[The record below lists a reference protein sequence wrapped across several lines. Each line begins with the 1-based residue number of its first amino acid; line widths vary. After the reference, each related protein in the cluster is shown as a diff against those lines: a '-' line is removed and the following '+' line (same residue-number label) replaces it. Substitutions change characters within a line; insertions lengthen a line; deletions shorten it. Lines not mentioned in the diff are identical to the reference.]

1 MANSLMRLDPFRD
14 IARFDPFRDMDEL
27 FRDFSPPVFRQEQT
41 PRMRM
46 DVTETDQA
54 YTVKAEIPGVQKEDI
69 KVAINGNQVSLTAEI
84 KEENTVDTGAG
95 SVTGAGAGTG
105 TGSGGG
111 GSGSSGGGKLRTERY
126 YGQLHRS
133 FTLPQEVDD
142 DQAGARYENG
152 VLTLTLPK
160 KVGTGGKQLTIQ

>member
-27 FRDFSPPVFRQEQT
+27 LRDFSPPVWRQEQT

-46 DVTETDQA
+46 DVTETEKE

-69 KVAINGNQVSLTAEI
+69 KVAVNGNQVSLTAEI
-84 KEENTVDTGAG
+84 KEEKSADGGGAG
-95 SVTGAGAGTG
+95 GT
-105 TGSGGG
+105 G
-111 GSGSSGGGKLRTERY
+111 GSGTLRSERY
-126 YGQLHRS
+126 YGQVHRS

-160 KVGTGGKQLTIQ
+160 KVGTGGKQLAIQ

>member
-27 FRDFSPPVFRQEQT
+27 FRDFPPPVWRQEQT

-46 DVTETDQA
+46 DVTETDKE

-69 KVAINGNQVSLTAEI
+69 KVAVHGNQVSLTAEI
-84 KEENTVDTGAG
+84 KEEKSADGG
-95 SVTGAGAGTG
+95 SGT
-105 TGSGGG
+105 GGG
-111 GSGSSGGGKLRTERY
+111 GMLRNERY
-126 YGQLHRS
+126 YGQVHRS

-160 KVGTGGKQLTIQ
+160 KVGTGGKQLAIQ

>member
-27 FRDFSPPVFRQEQT
+27 FRDFSPPVWRQEQT

-46 DVTETDQA
+46 DVTETEKE

-84 KEENTVDTGAG
+84 KEEKSADGGGAG
-95 SVTGAGAGTG
+95 G
-105 TGSGGG
+105 TGSGGT
-111 GSGSSGGGKLRTERY
+111 LRNERY
-126 YGQLHRS
+126 YGQVHRS

>member
-27 FRDFSPPVFRQEQT
+27 FRDFSPSVWRQEQA

-46 DVTETDQA
+46 DVTETEKE

-84 KEENTVDTGAG
+84 KEEKSADGGGA
-95 SVTGAGAGTG
+95 
-105 TGSGGG
+105 G
-111 GSGSSGGGKLRTERY
+111 GSGALRSERY
-126 YGQLHRS
+126 YGQLRRS

-160 KVGTGGKQLTIQ
+160 KVGTGGKQLAIQ

>member
-1 MANSLMRLDPFRD
+1 MANSLMRLDPFRE

-27 FRDFSPPVFRQEQT
+27 FRDFSPPVWRQEQT

-46 DVTETDQA
+46 DVTETEKE

-69 KVAINGNQVSLTAEI
+69 KVAVNGNQVSLTAEI
-84 KEENTVDTGAG
+84 KEEKSADGGGAG
-95 SVTGAGAGTG
+95 GT
-105 TGSGGG
+105 G
-111 GSGSSGGGKLRTERY
+111 GSGTLRSERY

-160 KVGTGGKQLTIQ
+160 KVGTGGKQLAIQ